1 MNIADGI
8 GYFIKKIS
16 QKKIK
21 LYKTLRKICS
31 LKFEVQQYGRQVSK
45 KYKKQRVSPVRT
57 HSRHVVTVDDF
68 VFFLMIKFELKSISN
83 RKLSPK

>member
-1 MNIADGI
+1 MLRIPSHSKICMIKWNLLQVWAATSMNIADGI

-45 KYKKQRVSPVRT
+45 K
-57 HSRHVVTVDDF
+57 
-68 VFFLMIKFELKSISN
+68 
-83 RKLSPK
+83 